1 MIESE
6 KSPLPSP
13 LLLPLLLIACHSSSV
28 LGPRQV
34 GDTEA
39 PMDSGAGDTAP
50 APVDTADLV
59 GSPYDS
65 GAGPLDGL
73 CTLELRCEGEILDDP
88 RTTCAF
94 SVRDAQGYS
103 WYEGPAGVELRGRSS
118 QGFPKKQYSVELWD
132 EQGED
137 LERDLLGMGADED
150 WVLNGAYIDRAFI
163 RNKLAFDLFQAF
175 GGPLRY
181 APETACCT
189 LTLDDEWLGIY
200 FLSERIKRDD
210 DRIDIQ
216 ADTTER
222 GESFVVKLDDSA
234 GVQDNS
240 SIGHGAWRL
249 VYPPEEQ
256 ASLAA
261 QAGVQAWLQGWQAAY
276 GGADPGDTDSGI
288 FAWVDMDSA
297 VDFVILQE
305 FMKNNDAYYLSVHLW
320 KDVDGVMYFTPW
332 DMDLTL
338 GQPLYNDNSLSNE
351 WILYRPTMIDG
362 MTAVGA
368 FGEALQARWW
378 ELRQGLLAEDTL
390 LQRLDGYRALM
401 GDVVYENF
409 QVWPIEDIQFS
420 GDQLPVVASF
430 DEEWERV
437 RVWISERLAW
447 VDDNISEY

>member
-1 MIESE
+1 MTRAKGIVRRLLA
-6 KSPLPSP
+6 PLGFIPEVI
-13 LLLPLLLIACHSSSV
+13 LFGVVIY
-28 LGPRQV
+28 LGVRF
-34 GDTEA
+34 T
-39 PMDSGAGDTAP
+39 
-50 APVDTADLV
+50 
-59 GSPYDS
+59 
-65 GAGPLDGL
+65 
-73 CTLELRCEGEILDDP
+73 
-88 RTTCAF
+88 
-94 SVRDAQGYS
+94 VRDLYVATRYVFYPPTMPVAAACAVALIVKLVQRRRMWVAVMSGMALAAIAYCVLTDEFHFARPHANPGNTAKALTVVTWNIQG
-103 WYEGPAGVELRGRSS
+103 GQAG
-118 QGFPKKQYSVELWD
+118 WD
-132 EQGED
+132 
-137 LERDLLGMGADED
+137 R
-150 WVLNGAYIDRAFI
+150 V
-163 RNKLAFDLFQAF
+163 
-175 GGPLRY
+175 
-181 APETACCT
+181 
-189 LTLDDEWLGIY
+189 
-200 FLSERIKRDD
+200 SERIKRDD